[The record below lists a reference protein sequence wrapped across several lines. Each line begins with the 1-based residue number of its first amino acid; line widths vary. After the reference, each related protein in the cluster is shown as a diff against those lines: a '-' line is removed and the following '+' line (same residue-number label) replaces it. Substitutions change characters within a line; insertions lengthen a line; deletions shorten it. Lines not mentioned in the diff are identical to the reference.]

1 MLCDAEEERIN
12 PVCVNYWVE
21 EGERVIDDITLEY
34 IEEEDLS
41 SKIKIIWMKVSWADI
56 DSFNVSLLQYNDW

>member
-21 EGERVIDDITLEY
+21 EGERVIEDITLEY
-34 IEEEDLS
+34 IEEEELS
-41 SKIKIIWMKVSWADI
+41 SKIKII
-56 DSFNVSLLQYNDW
+56 

>member
-41 SKIKIIWMKVSWADI
+41 SKIKII
-56 DSFNVSLLQYNDW
+56 